1 MVEVVGSLVAGAP
14 FVVAGMALLGLRWPA
29 VWAGVSAFAAAL
41 AGAVLW
47 PGLSSSGLPVAFAE
61 GFGTSASVLYVLFG
75 GLLLYNVLAAGGG
88 IEGGA
93 RVLGGVGP
101 GKEGPAPG

>member
-1 MVEVVGSLVAGAP
+1 MSTPKAAT
-14 FVVAGMALLGLRWPA
+14 
-29 VWAGVSAFAAAL
+29 AAAL

-75 GLLLYNVLAAGGG
+75 GLLLYNVLAAGGAV
-88 IEGGA
+88 EA
-93 RVLGGVGP
+93 VSRFLGGLEPEREALALGVVVGV
-101 GKEGPAPG
+101 APFVWEPS